1 MKPNHT
7 IHVSSYPSEST
18 LDSSAS
24 VARATGR
31 TQTIP
36 QNLMHATGI
45 DSMPMEIHGEVCG
58 TSSYKNMG
66 ALTILQVASLL
77 AATPKDLISFST
89 ASRSVHR
96 SLSCRLNARHIWLEA
111 LSTIKGL
118 PPCPAHLSE
127 RTFLII
133 ILVVLHNCFGCLKPC
148 KADID
153 WDLSVRL
160 CPRCSSKQIVFYD
173 ERRPPTFMP
182 EPTVKLYTLIPV
194 RSPTLRCGFLKSDL
208 AAITAKF
215 KCLAEAERAAFL
227 KQRRELMVQVRTH
240 ARLCR
245 EWEDKLVTG
254 IKGRR
259 KQVIHKKL
267 FSLGWGDELAAMPA
281 DYLDSHRLVDQRTE
295 FTETEWV
302 GIQPA
307 VEAHMQAFR
316 DQQAADKTQALRRE
330 AKTRLAAAKRKDR
343 TAKKLSKRQ

>member
-1 MKPNHT
+1 MKPNPT

-45 DSMPMEIHGEVCG
+45 DSMPMEMHGE
-58 TSSYKNMG
+58 
-66 ALTILQVASLL
+66 VASLL

-96 SLSCRLNARHIWLEA
+96 SLSCRLNARHIWLAA

-127 RTFLII
+127 RTFL

-173 ERRPPTFMP
+173 ERRPPAFMP
-182 EPTVKLYTLIPV
+182 EPTVKLFTLIPV

-208 AAITAKF
+208 ATITAKF

-227 KQRRELMVQVRTH
+227 KQRRELMVQH

-281 DYLDSHRLVDQRTE
+281 DYLDSHLLVDQRTE
-295 FTETEWV
+295 LTETEWV
-302 GIQPA
+302 GIQPG